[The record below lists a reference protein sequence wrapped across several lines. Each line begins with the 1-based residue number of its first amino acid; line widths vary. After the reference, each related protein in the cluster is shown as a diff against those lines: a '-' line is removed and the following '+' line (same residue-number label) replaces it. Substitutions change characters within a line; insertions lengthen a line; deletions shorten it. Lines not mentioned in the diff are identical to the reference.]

1 MTPNPILRM
10 SPPLIRAKALT
21 RIYPGARPVRALDG
35 LDLEIAKGERV
46 AVMGASGSGKST
58 LLHLLG
64 GLDHP
69 SSGELTIAGLDLPTL
84 DDRGLTRFRRD
95 QVGFIFQF
103 FNLLPTLTAYH
114 NVALPME
121 LARVE
126 SKEIRERAT
135 AALQRTGLSD
145 RQEHLPDQ
153 LSGGQRQ
160 RVAIARALVMNPAL
174 LLADEP
180 TGNLDSAT
188 AKEILELLVSL
199 NETAGATL
207 IMVTHDPLAA
217 AYCHRVIRLQDGKL
231 AEN

>member
-1 MTPNPILRM
+1 MTA
-10 SPPLIRAKALT
+10 PLIRAKALT

-35 LDLEIAKGERV
+35 LDLEIARGERV

-69 SSGELTIAGLDLPTL
+69 SSGELTIAGLDLPNL
-84 DDRGLTRFRRD
+84 DDRGHTRFRRD

-103 FNLLPTLTAYH
+103 FHLLPTLSAYH
-114 NVALPME
+114 NVALPLE
-121 LARVE
+121 LARVDA
-126 SKEIRERAT
+126 KEIRERAT

-145 RQEHLPDQ
+145 RQDHLPDQ

-217 AYCHRVIRLQDGKL
+217 AYCHRIIRLQDGKL

>member
-1 MTPNPILRM
+1 M
-10 SPPLIRAKALT
+10 SPPLISAKALT

-69 SSGELTIAGLDLPTL
+69 SSGELTIAGLDLPRL

-126 SKEIRERAT
+126 AKEIRERAT

-145 RQEHLPDQ
+145 RQDHLPDQ

-217 AYCHRVIRLQDGKL
+217 AYCHRIIRLQDGKL

>member
-1 MTPNPILRM
+1 MAT
-10 SPPLIRAKALT
+10 ST
-21 RIYPGARPVRALDG
+21 WRAL
-35 LDLEIAKGERV
+35 INRISTER
-46 AVMGASGSGKST
+46 
-58 LLHLLG
+58 
-64 GLDHP
+64 
-69 SSGELTIAGLDLPTL
+69 
-84 DDRGLTRFRRD
+84 
-95 QVGFIFQF
+95 F

-126 SKEIRERAT
+126 AKEIRERAT
-135 AALQRTGLSD
+135 AALRRTGLSD
-145 RQEHLPDQ
+145 RQDHLPDQ

-188 AKEILELLVSL
+188 AREILELLVSL

-217 AYCHRVIRLQDGKL
+217 AYCHRIIRLQDGKL